1 MTGPQR
7 KSKVTPLEE
16 AAALVKDGDTLGI
29 GGQHSHNV
37 PMALVREIAK
47 RRVRDLTLVPSA
59 SMGIAVDLLI
69 AAGCVR
75 KLHVSYIGLEFVGFA
90 PNFRRAC
97 ERGEIE
103 VIEADEPWIVFGLK
117 AAGAGLP
124 FIPVSLLYESTDLPK
139 VNPLLK
145 KTIDPYTGR
154 EVTTIPPLR
163 PDVGII
169 HAQKCDPWG
178 NARVLGSVR
187 FEHLMA
193 KASKKVIVS
202 ADEVASPMDPP
213 EDPLKV
219 TVLGPLVTAVVETPY
234 GAHPTASPALYNY
247 DDDHLREYAR
257 MGREGKM
264 REYLETFVYGP
275 RDHEAYLEKIGV
287 RRLLGLKLK

>member
-1 MTGPQR
+1 MATAQR
-7 KSKVTPLEE
+7 KSKVTTLAE
-16 AAALVKDGDTLGI
+16 AASLVKDGDTLGI

-47 RRVRDLTLVPSA
+47 RRVRALTLVPSA

-90 PNFRRAC
+90 PSFRRAC

-124 FIPVSLLYESTDLPK
+124 FIPVSLIYESTDLPK

-145 KTIDPYTGR
+145 KTTDPYTGR

-163 PDVGII
+163 PDVSII

-193 KASKKVIVS
+193 KASDKVIVS

-213 EDPLKV
+213 EDPLTV
-219 TVLGPLVTAVVETPY
+219 TVLGPLVNAVVEVPY
-234 GAHPTASPALYNY
+234 GAHPTASPARYNY
-247 DDDHLREYAR
+247 DEDHLRRYAL
-257 MGREGKM
+257 MGRENKM
-264 REYLETFVYGP
+264 REYLDTFVYGLK
-275 RDHEAYLEKIGV
+275 DHEEYLEKIGL
-287 RRLLGLKLK
+287 RRLLSLRLR